1 MKTKKIPQRKCV
13 VCGQV
18 KDKNDLL
25 RIVKN
30 KEEGVVVDESGRKN
44 GRGAYIC
51 KSSDC
56 IEKAKKTNKL
66 AKVFKTEVNNDLYE
80 EISAY
85 EIKWGD

>member
-85 EIKWGD
+85 DIK

>member
-13 VCGQV
+13 VCGQI

-30 KEEGVVVDESGRKN
+30 KEEGVIVDESGRKN

-51 KSSDC
+51 KSREC
-56 IEKAKKTNKL
+56 LEKAKKTNKL

-85 EIKWGD
+85 ELK

>member
-18 KDKNDLL
+18 KDKKDLL

-30 KEEGVVVDESGRKN
+30 KEEGIVVDENGRKN
-44 GRGAYIC
+44 GRGAYVC
-51 KSSDC
+51 RSSEC
-56 IEKAKKTNKL
+56 IEKARKTNKL
-66 AKVFKTEVNNDLYE
+66 AKVFKTEVKDDLYE

-85 EIKWGD
+85 EIK

>member
-85 EIKWGD
+85 EIK